1 MASYENGFRWGE
13 KIKTGKPVQ
22 DGTELMQLIRVR
34 MKKFQEA
41 NHCEPIINK
50 EMTAMGI
57 TVNAFIPDEM
67 VQLELFENNIRKNT
81 LRRVVYDIK
90 EKFGFEKMIK
100 ASELSEEHVLKDVI
114 GFGSVKDLHDDL
126 GNIFD

>member
-1 MASYENGFRWGE
+1 
-13 KIKTGKPVQ
+13 
-22 DGTELMQLIRVR
+22 
-34 MKKFQEA
+34 
-41 NHCEPIINK
+41 
-50 EMTAMGI
+50 
-57 TVNAFIPDEM
+57 
-67 VQLELFENNIRKNT
+67 
-81 LRRVVYDIK
+81 VVYDIK